1 MTLKRTWS
9 RTPGKDHKPV
19 SQKTVTKKM
28 VYTMDEYQLLRLWS
42 VIRCFAEIR
51 ENSEP
56 IIQSEIL
63 TNAQII
69 LTAIVFDLNPLVED
83 RARSAPPRI
92 SLSKIVTFDA

>member
-9 RTPGKDHKPV
+9 RTSGKDHKPV
-19 SQKTVTKKM
+19 SQKTGTKKM
-28 VYTMDEYQLLRLWS
+28 VYTMYQLLRLRS

-51 ENSEP
+51 ENGEP

-63 TNAQII
+63 TNTQII